1 MSNSDKPRV
10 SAQDI
15 ENLLEIFRQ
24 SGWDEM
30 HLETP
35 GLELF
40 LSNDPNAQGPRPVAA
55 GPAPVAS
62 ALVHTAGAAPAT
74 PSATPSAAATAP
86 SGHAPLPPGHVAIK
100 APNLGSFYRSPK
112 PGAAPYVEVG
122 QQITPETEVCL
133 IEVMKL
139 FTPVQGG
146 VKGIVREIRARDG
159 QMVEFDE
166 VLIVVE
172 PN

>member
-55 GPAPVAS
+55 APVAS
-62 ALVHTAGAAPAT
+62 AVVHTAAPA
-74 PSATPSAAATAP
+74 PVAPSAATVGTAS
-86 SGHAPLPPGHVAIK
+86 SGHAPLPAGHVAIK
-100 APNLGSFYRSPK
+100 APNLGSFYRAPK

>member
-55 GPAPVAS
+55 ASTQAAAPITNATTPAIAAALQAAPVVA
-62 ALVHTAGAAPAT
+62 
-74 PSATPSAAATAP
+74 AP

-122 QQITPETEVCL
+122 QQITAETEVCL

>member
-1 MSNSDKPRV
+1 MSSSDKRKV
-10 SAQDI
+10 TAEDI
-15 ENLLEIFRQ
+15 ENLLEIFQQ

-30 HLETP
+30 HLQT
-35 GLELF
+35 GDLEIF
-40 LSNDPNAQGPRPVAA
+40 LSNDPAAQGPR
-55 GPAPVAS
+55 
-62 ALVHTAGAAPAT
+62 
-74 PSATPSAAATAP
+74 SAAAAVAP
-86 SGHAPLPPGHVAIK
+86 GAATGVAPVGVPAVPIVITPTGPAGHAPVPEGHVAIK
-100 APNLGSFYRSPK
+100 APNLGTFYRAPK
-112 PGAAPYVEVG
+112 PGAAPYVEIG
-122 QQITPETEVCL
+122 QQIESTTEVCL

>member
-10 SAQDI
+10 TAQDI

-40 LSNDPNAQGPRPVAA
+40 LSNDPNAQGPRPAA
-55 GPAPVAS
+55 AAPVLAS
-62 ALVHTAGAAPAT
+62 APIANVAVPASAAPSQST
-74 PSATPSAAATAP
+74 AAAP
-86 SGHAPLPPGHVAIK
+86 SGHAPLPAGHVAIK
-100 APNLGSFYRSPK
+100 APNLGSFYRAPK
-112 PGAAPYVEVG
+112 PGAAPYVEIG

-139 FTPVQGG
+139 FTPVQSG
-146 VKGIVREIRARDG
+146 VKGVVREIRARDG

>member
-40 LSNDPNAQGPRPVAA
+40 LSNDPNAQGPRPVATA
-55 GPAPVAS
+55 SAPVAS
-62 ALVHTAGAAPAT
+62 AMVHTAAAAPAVA
-74 PSATPSAAATAP
+74 PSAAAAATAP

-100 APNLGSFYRSPK
+100 APNLGSFYRAPK

>member
-40 LSNDPNAQGPRPVAA
+40 LSNDPNAQGPRPAAAVPAPAAPPVAHVTASAVPAAPQGLAA
-55 GPAPVAS
+55 G
-62 ALVHTAGAAPAT
+62 
-74 PSATPSAAATAP
+74 TAP

-122 QQITPETEVCL
+122 QQIMPETEVCL

>member
-1 MSNSDKPRV
+1 MSSTDKRKV
-10 SAQDI
+10 TADDI
-15 ENLLEIFRQ
+15 ENLLEIFKQ

-30 HLETP
+30 HLQTGE
-35 GLELF
+35 LEIF
-40 LSNDPNAQGPRPVAA
+40 LSNDPAAQGPRAAAAPAAAPVAA
-55 GPAPVAS
+55 STPVAV
-62 ALVHTAGAAPAT
+62 AAGTPAAPIVI
-74 PSATPSAAATAP
+74 SAAGP
-86 SGHAPLPPGHVAIK
+86 SGHAPIPAGQVAIK
-100 APNLGSFYRSPK
+100 APNLGTFYRSPK
-112 PGAAPYVEVG
+112 PGAEPYVEVG
-122 QQITPETEVCL
+122 QQIETTTEVCL

>member
-1 MSNSDKPRV
+1 MSSTDKRKV
-10 SAQDI
+10 TAEDI
-15 ENLLEIFRQ
+15 ENLLEIFKH

-30 HLETP
+30 HLQT
-35 GLELF
+35 GDLEIF
-40 LSNDPNAQGPRPVAA
+40 LSNDPTAQGPRAA
-55 GPAPVAS
+55 TAPAAAPLA
-62 ALVHTAGAAPAT
+62 APLAAPA
-74 PSATPSAAATAP
+74 ATGAAVAPVIISAAGP
-86 SGHAPLPPGHVAIK
+86 SGHAPIPAGHVAIK
-100 APNLGSFYRSPK
+100 APNLGTFYRSPK
-112 PGAAPYVEVG
+112 PGAAPYVEIG
-122 QQITPETEVCL
+122 QQIETSTEVCL

-146 VKGIVREIRARDG
+146 VKGVVREIRARDG